1 MATLQI
7 WVHLLFGDRETVYR
21 MPVVPGTLPVLEIR
35 PMGQTK
41 GDAIEIKKN
50 AFGLSQEAVK

>member
-1 MATLQI
+1 
-7 WVHLLFGDRETVYR
+7 

-41 GDAIEIKKN
+41 GDDTEIMKN
-50 AFGLSQEAVK
+50 AFGLSKRLRSDRNSTDDTTLRAADTYLG